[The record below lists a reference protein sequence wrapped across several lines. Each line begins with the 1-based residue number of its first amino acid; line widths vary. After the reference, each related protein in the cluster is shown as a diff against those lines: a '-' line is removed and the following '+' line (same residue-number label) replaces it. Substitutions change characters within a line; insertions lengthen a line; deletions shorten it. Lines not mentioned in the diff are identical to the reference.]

1 MERNAND
8 NLGSQ
13 NTGDSTTGSFAS
25 GSGSQVG
32 SQGGSQ
38 GSPSSGSY
46 GAGAPDVAG
55 GYGGSSTGGS
65 MTGSGIGGAGGMGSN
80 TGASDASFSR
90 DSMAD
95 SGNLADRAKNMA
107 STAGDKLSGAGS
119 TIRDKAGN
127 LKSSLA
133 DVLESGAEKLRTQ
146 GAGGG
151 QYAGAMATGGSDA
164 MVSDGS
170 RTAGATN
177 QIAGGLQASADWLRD
192 ADLDSMKSGIE
203 RQVKDHPGRTLA
215 IAVGVG
221 YLLGKAIRK

>member
-8 NLGSQ
+8 NFGNQ

-46 GAGAPDVAG
+46 GAGAPNVS
-55 GYGGSSTGGS
+55 GSMGSTGS
-65 MTGSGIGGAGGMGSN
+65 
-80 TGASDASFSR
+80 SDASFSR

-95 SGNLADRAKNMA
+95 SGNLTDRAKNIA
-107 STAGDKLSGAGS
+107 SSAGDKLAGAGS
-119 TIRDKAGN
+119 TVREKAGTWKN
-127 LKSSLA
+127 SLA
-133 DVLESGAEKLRTQ
+133 DALESGAEKLRTQ

-151 QYAGAMATGGSDA
+151 QLAGATATGGSDA
-164 MVSDGS
+164 MVADGS
-170 RTAGATN
+170 RVQGATN

-203 RQVKDHPGRTLA
+203 RQVKEHPGRTLA

>member
-46 GAGAPDVAG
+46 GAGAPNVSG
-55 GYGGSSTGGS
+55 STGSSGT
-65 MTGSGIGGAGGMGSN
+65 
-80 TGASDASFSR
+80 SDASFSR

-95 SGNLADRAKNMA
+95 GGNITDKAKTMA
-107 STAGDKLSGAGS
+107 STAGDKLSSAGS
-119 TIRDKAGN
+119 TVRDKAGN
-127 LKSSLA
+127 LKNTLA
-133 DVLESGAEKLRTQ
+133 DALESGAEKLRTQ

>member
-8 NLGSQ
+8 NFGNQ

-46 GAGAPDVAG
+46 GAGAPNVSG
-55 GYGGSSTGGS
+55 STGS
-65 MTGSGIGGAGGMGSN
+65 TGS
-80 TGASDASFSR
+80 SDASFSR

-95 SGNLADRAKNMA
+95 SGNLTDRAKSIA
-107 STAGDKLSGAGS
+107 STAGDKLAGAGS
-119 TIRDKAGN
+119 TVREKAGTWKN
-127 LKSSLA
+127 SLA
-133 DVLESGAEKLRTQ
+133 DALESGAEKLRTQ

-151 QYAGAMATGGSDA
+151 QLAGATATGGSDA
-164 MVSDGS
+164 MVADGS
-170 RTAGATN
+170 RVQGATN

-203 RQVKDHPGRTLA
+203 RQVKEHPGRTLA

>member
-1 MERNAND
+1 MERNSND
-8 NLGSQ
+8 NFGSQ
-13 NTGDSTTGSFAS
+13 NTSDSTTGSFAS

-46 GAGAPDVAG
+46 GAGAPNVSG
-55 GYGGSSTGGS
+55 STGSTGSSSTD
-65 MTGSGIGGAGGMGSN
+65 
-80 TGASDASFSR
+80 DASFSR
-90 DSMAD
+90 NTMGE
-95 SGNLADRAKNMA
+95 SGNLADRAKDMA
-107 STAGDKLSGAGS
+107 STAGDKLASAGS
-119 TIRDKAGN
+119 TVREKAGTWKN
-127 LKSSLA
+127 SLA
-133 DVLESGAEKLRTQ
+133 DALESGAEKLRTQ

-151 QYAGAMATGGSDA
+151 QYAGASATGGSSA

-170 RTAGATN
+170 RTQGATN

-203 RQVKDHPGRTLA
+203 RQVKEHPGRTLA

>member
-8 NLGSQ
+8 NFGNQ

-46 GAGAPDVAG
+46 GAGAPNVS
-55 GYGGSSTGGS
+55 GSMGSTGS
-65 MTGSGIGGAGGMGSN
+65 
-80 TGASDASFSR
+80 SDASFSR

-95 SGNLADRAKNMA
+95 SGNLTDRAKNIA
-107 STAGDKLSGAGS
+107 SSAGDKLAGAGS
-119 TIRDKAGN
+119 TVREKAGTWKN
-127 LKSSLA
+127 SLA
-133 DVLESGAEKLRTQ
+133 DALESGAEKLRTQ

-151 QYAGAMATGGSDA
+151 QLAGASATGGSDA
-164 MVSDGS
+164 MIADGS
-170 RTAGATN
+170 RVQGATN

-203 RQVKDHPGRTLA
+203 RQVKEHPGRTLA